1 MTAELVVALGACAVI
16 AAVIVVSRIGLIP
29 TLVYATF
36 FSLALVP
43 VSLIPDS
50 GDFHV
55 GIAGSSPDLRL
66 FTLVIAVAS
75 ILLTFTARPPLI
87 SAFVPLLLW
96 IVLGWLFIWPP
107 DPPGLAGVVQL
118 VIAILAWGIGMRAA
132 RSDPDSRLRRGLVVV
147 IIVVVLAHSGVAILQ
162 ALGADINAVASADQE
177 ILGSRVNG
185 LSNHPNNLGKILVVC
200 ITLLLASAHTV
211 TGRAR
216 RMVWATIAVAF
227 VPLVLAQGRAN
238 LAAAAALVAG
248 WALLQP
254 SLNLSRKLSVLLGLG
269 VAGLAASGVVIS
281 RFEEDPTGGVR
292 GQILDYAARIVS
304 AFFWNGTGPNRYTI
318 ENAPLSGSFIPVHN
332 SFVLALAEL
341 GVVGFVLLFAPI
353 AVMTFRAWKRRR
365 ITTPA
370 GDGARAIVASA
381 IPMFMIGYT
390 GWGMLATSVL
400 SLTMFSFGLMWGQ
413 ASDRGS
419 LGQGSPQ
426 GRLDEARVVG
436 LRRPRSRT
444 VA

>member
-1 MTAELVVALGACAVI
+1 MTIELLFALGMCAII
-16 AAVIVVSRIGLIP
+16 ATVVVMTRIGLIP

-43 VSLIPDS
+43 VSLVTDS
-50 GDFHV
+50 GEFHV

-66 FTLVIAVAS
+66 FTLVIAVTAV
-75 ILLTFTARPPLI
+75 LLTVTARPPLI
-87 SAFVPLLLW
+87 GVFVPLLLW
-96 IVLGWLFIWPP
+96 ITIGWLFLWRA

-118 VIAILAWGIGMRAA
+118 AIAIMAWGIGMRAA
-132 RSDPDSRLRRGLVVV
+132 RSDPDSRLRRGLVMV
-147 IIVVVLAHSGVAILQ
+147 IVVVVLAHSGVAILQ
-162 ALGADINAVASADQE
+162 ALGADINAVASADQQ

-185 LSNHPNNLGKILVVC
+185 LSNHPNNLGKILVIC
-200 ITLLLASAHTV
+200 IALLLA
-211 TGRAR
+211 
-216 RMVWATIAVAF
+216 MVPAVKDRSRVVWVTIAIAF

-254 SLNLSRKLSVLLGLG
+254 GLNLSRKISVLLGLG

-281 RFEEDPTGGVR
+281 RFEEDPDGGVR
-292 GQILDYAARIVS
+292 GEILDYATRIVS
-304 AFFWNGTGPNRYTI
+304 LFFWSGTGPNRYTI

-341 GVVGFVLLFAPI
+341 GIVGFMLLFAPI
-353 AVMTFRAWKRRR
+353 AVMTIRAWGRRR
-365 ITTPA
+365 LRTPA

-381 IPMFMIGYT
+381 LPMIMIGYT

-400 SLTMFSFGLMWGQ
+400 SLAMFSFGLMWGQ
-413 ASDRGS
+413 ASGRD
-419 LGQGSPQ
+419 LGCQGGTQS
-426 GRLDEARVVG
+426 RRDETGVVG
-436 LRRPRSRT
+436 LRRPRSR
-444 VA
+444 ARA